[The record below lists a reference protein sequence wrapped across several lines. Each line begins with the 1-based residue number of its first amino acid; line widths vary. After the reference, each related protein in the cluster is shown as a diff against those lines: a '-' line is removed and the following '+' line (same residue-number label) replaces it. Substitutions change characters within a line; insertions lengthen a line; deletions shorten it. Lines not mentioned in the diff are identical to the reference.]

1 MKNFTRR
8 FTIAK
13 DPAVTEPRSMIP
25 LLPMWRAAMATAAV
39 LLASHAAAQTA
50 EPLRIGI
57 ITELSGASADSGR
70 QAQQVIELYMKQN
83 GDTVA
88 GRKVEVLFRDA
99 PGASPELA
107 RRDAQ
112 SLIARDKV
120 DFIGGFGLTPNAI
133 AVAPI
138 VTAAKK
144 PMIIMNTA
152 ATSVI
157 TTMSPFIQ
165 RMSFTLPQVTQPLAE
180 WAAKNGVKTVYTIVT
195 DFGPGVD
202 AEKTFVRTFEALGG
216 KVVGTVRTPLANPE
230 FGPFLQRARDAKP
243 DAIFS
248 FNPGG
253 DQAVQFVKA
262 YSERGLAKDGIK
274 LLTTGDIVDDAFLDK
289 MGEAALGL
297 ISSHHYSMAHDS
309 PANKA
314 YVAAYKKAYGAD
326 ARTSFYGV
334 GSWDGMAA
342 IYEVARRLNG
352 PIDGEKA
359 MKILCSL
366 KLESPRGPISFDE
379 NCDIVQNVYIRR
391 VEKRDGQL
399 YNIEFATFAGVKDP
413 GKAK

>member
-1 MKNFTRR
+1 MRTNTHLTNLRGC
-8 FTIAK
+8 A
-13 DPAVTEPRSMIP
+13 
-25 LLPMWRAAMATAAV
+25 LRAIVGVGACLVAIGATA
-39 LLASHAAAQTA
+39 QTS
-50 EPLRIGI
+50 EPLRVGI
-57 ITELSGASADSGR
+57 ITELSGANADFGR
-70 QAQQVIELYMKQN
+70 QAQQVLQLYMKEH

-88 GRKVEVLFRDA
+88 GRKVELLFRDA
-99 PGASPELA
+99 PGASPEIA

-112 SLIARDKV
+112 GLIARDKV
-120 DFIGGFGLTPNAI
+120 DFIGGFGFTPNAM

-157 TTMSPFIQ
+157 TTMSPFIA

-180 WAAKNGVKTVYTIVT
+180 WAAKNGIRNVYTIVT

-202 AEKTFVRTFEALGG
+202 AEKMFVKTFEAAGG
-216 KVVGTVRTPLANPE
+216 KVIGTVRTPVANPE

-243 DAIFS
+243 DAIFA

-262 YSERGLAKDGIK
+262 YAERGLAKDGIK
-274 LLTTGDIVDDAFLDK
+274 LLTTGDIVDDAILDK
-289 MGEAALGL
+289 MGDTALGL

-391 VEKRDGQL
+391 VERRDGQL
-399 YNIEFATFAGVKDP
+399 YNVEFATFTGVKDP

>member
-1 MKNFTRR
+1 MPTNIHLTKLRR
-8 FTIAK
+8 
-13 DPAVTEPRSMIP
+13 
-25 LLPMWRAAMATAAV
+25 RALRAIVGAGACLVAIG
-39 LLASHAAAQTA
+39 AAAQTS
-50 EPLRIGI
+50 EPLRVGI
-57 ITELSGASADSGR
+57 ITELSGANADFGR
-70 QAQQVIELYMKQN
+70 QAQQVLQLYMKEH

-88 GRKVEVLFRDA
+88 GRKVELLFRDA
-99 PGASPELA
+99 PGASPEIA

-112 SLIARDKV
+112 GLIARDKV
-120 DFIGGFGLTPNAI
+120 AFIGGFGFTPNAM

-157 TTMSPFIQ
+157 TTMSPFIA

-180 WAAKNGVKTVYTIVT
+180 WAAKNGIRNVYTIVT

-202 AEKTFVRTFEALGG
+202 AEKMFVKTFEAAGG
-216 KVVGTVRTPLANPE
+216 KVIGTVRTPVANPE

-243 DAIFS
+243 DAIFA

-262 YSERGLAKDGIK
+262 YAERGLAKDGIK
-274 LLTTGDIVDDAFLDK
+274 LLTTGDIVDDAILDK
-289 MGEAALGL
+289 MGDTALGL

-391 VEKRDGQL
+391 VERRDGQL
-399 YNIEFATFAGVKDP
+399 YNIEFATFTGVKDP

>member
-1 MKNFTRR
+1 MNRR
-8 FTIAK
+8 LTL
-13 DPAVTEPRSMIP
+13 E
-25 LLPMWRAAMATAAV
+25 LAAAAGL
-39 LLASHAAAQTA
+39 LLASAGLSAQTS
-50 EPLRIGI
+50 EPLRVGI
-57 ITELSGASADSGR
+57 ITELSGASADSGK
-70 QAQQVIELYMKQN
+70 QGQQVIELFMKQH

-88 GRKVEVLFRDA
+88 GRKVEILYRDA

-107 RRDAQ
+107 RRAAQ
-112 SLIARDKV
+112 ELIAREKV
-120 DFIGGFGLTPNAI
+120 DFIGGFGFTPNAI
-133 AVAPI
+133 AVAPV

-157 TTMSPFIQ
+157 TTLSPYVM

-180 WAAKNGVKTVYTIVT
+180 WAAKNGIKTVYTIVT
-195 DFGPGVD
+195 DFGPGAD
-202 AEKTFVRTFEALGG
+202 AEKMFVKTFEAHGG
-216 KVVGTVRTPLANPE
+216 KVIGSVRTPLANPQ
-230 FGPFLQRARDAKP
+230 FGPFLQRARDEKP

-253 DQAVQFVKA
+253 DQAVQFIKA
-262 YSERGLAKDGIK
+262 YASRGLAKDGIK

-289 MGEAALGL
+289 MGDAALGL

-309 PANKA
+309 PENKA

-342 IYEVARRLNG
+342 IYEVARRIKG
-352 PIDGEKA
+352 PITGDEA

-366 KLESPRGPISFDE
+366 KLQSPRGPISFDE

-391 VEKRDGQL
+391 VEKRDGEL
-399 YNIEFATFAGVKDP
+399 FNIEFATFPAVKDP
-413 GKAK
+413 GKPAK